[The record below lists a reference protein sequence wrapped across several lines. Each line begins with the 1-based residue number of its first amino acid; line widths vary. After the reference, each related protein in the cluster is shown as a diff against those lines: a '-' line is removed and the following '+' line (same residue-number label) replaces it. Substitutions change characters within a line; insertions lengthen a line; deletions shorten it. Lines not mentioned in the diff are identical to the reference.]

1 VKPWPKKVMK
11 NISENELYILSYYRS
26 CELAGSI
33 LFGKLALRTAIDKY
47 CVPLTEHCLEEAEH
61 AWIFTKLIHDLGHAP
76 IRVTQNYQTEYGQL
90 FGLPEN
96 MLEIFCLTQ
105 VFEKRTL
112 NHFTKHLNM
121 PDTHPLVKKALKK
134 ILDDETGH
142 IGWIRQELDKYS
154 KENGQ
159 DKLDAVMKKIE
170 KMDEQVY
177 NKLSQSEPFKSYFKD
192 LL

>member
-1 VKPWPKKVMK
+1 MK
-11 NISENELYILSYYRS
+11 NISKKELYILSYYRS

-47 CVPLTEHCLEEAEH
+47 RVPLTEHCLEEAEH
-61 AWIFTKLIHDLGHAP
+61 AWLFTKLINDLGHIP
-76 IRVTQNYQTEYGQL
+76 IRVTQNYQTEYGKL

-112 NHFTKHLNM
+112 NHFTKHLNA
-121 PDTHPLVKKALKK
+121 PDVHPLVKKGLKK
-134 ILDDETGH
+134 ILDDECGH
-142 IGWIRQELDKYS
+142 IGWIRKELDKYT
-154 KENGQ
+154 KEKGQ
-159 DKLDAVMKKIE
+159 NKLDVVMKKIE

-177 NKLSQSEPFKSYFKD
+177 KKLSQSEPFRSYFKD